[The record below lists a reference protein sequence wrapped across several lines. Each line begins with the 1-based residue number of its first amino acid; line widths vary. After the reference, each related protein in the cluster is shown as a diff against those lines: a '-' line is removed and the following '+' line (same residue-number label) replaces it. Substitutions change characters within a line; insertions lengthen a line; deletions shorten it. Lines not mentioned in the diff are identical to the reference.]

1 MSKREYLITDG
12 KNFIKQDISGVY
24 KRVTNIALAD
34 TWDSIAVPE
43 AVINNSVSVSLR
55 NNLYVCSLQSGK
67 TEKCTLSINEKK
79 ERKDRILSP
88 EREEKTYKLFQ
99 YSFDKDKEVQNLIKG
114 FENVRDVL
122 KSNANNY
129 RKYEEKLCKIDYID
143 EDLTHYLGR
152 KNFNARDGYKL
163 TELKQ
168 KAYLERAS
176 IKNQIEI
183 IKKFEKHY
191 LKIIDAID
199 DICNTIDELR
209 NQKYKPRVLIDL
221 FENDALDI
229 DISTVLHK
237 N

>member
-24 KRVTNIALAD
+24 KKVTNITLAD

-43 AVINNSVSVSLR
+43 AIINNSVPVAQR
-55 NNLYVCSLQSGK
+55 NNLYVCSLQGDK
-67 TEKCTLSINEKK
+67 TEKCTLSINEKR
-79 ERKDRILSP
+79 ERKDRVLSP
-88 EREEKTYKLFQ
+88 EREEKTYKLLQ
-99 YSFDKDKEVQNLIKG
+99 YSFDKDEEVQSLIKG
-114 FENVRDVL
+114 FKNVRDTL
-122 KSNANNY
+122 KSNAGSY

-163 TELKQ
+163 TGLKQ
-168 KAYLERAS
+168 KAYLKRVS

-191 LKIIDAID
+191 IKIIDAID

-209 NQKYKPRVLIDL
+209 NQKYKPRMLVDL
-221 FENDALDI
+221 FENDNLNI
-229 DISTVLHK
+229 EI
-237 N
+237 